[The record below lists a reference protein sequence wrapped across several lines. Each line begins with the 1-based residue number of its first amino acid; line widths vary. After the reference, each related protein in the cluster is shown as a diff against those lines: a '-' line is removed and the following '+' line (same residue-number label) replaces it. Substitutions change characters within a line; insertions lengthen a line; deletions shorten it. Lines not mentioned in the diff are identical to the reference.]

1 MEKNLG
7 EPEEQRE
14 GELVKEEVRG
24 GGEEKLQ
31 KLFCP
36 PSYRSGFE
44 KLGKMAKNCAVAK
57 AQPKREIDFLLEGID
72 FYTSINGKEL
82 NKSTN
87 PDEAIACCAAVQ
99 VEIYKFIGSHM
110 NAMEQ
115 NICNDAG

>member
-1 MEKNLG
+1 MGTKWGLKNTFWSPWGPKSPNGDQRGSSGKEVEKNLG

-44 KLGKMAKNCAVAK
+44 KLGKMAKKCAVSIDLGSTYSCVGSFPAWK
-57 AQPKREIDFLLEGID
+57 GLNANKKNPK
-72 FYTSINGKEL
+72 
-82 NKSTN
+82 
-87 PDEAIACCAAVQ
+87 
-99 VEIYKFIGSHM
+99 
-110 NAMEQ
+110 
-115 NICNDAG
+115 

>member
-44 KLGKMAKNCAVAK
+44 KLGKMAKKCAVAK

-82 NKSTN
+82 NQ
-87 PDEAIACCAAVQ
+87 Q
-99 VEIYKFIGSHM
+99 VD
-110 NAMEQ
+110 Q
-115 NICNDAG
+115 P

>member
-7 EPEEQRE
+7 EPAEQRE

-44 KLGKMAKNCAVAK
+44 KLGKMAKKCAVAIDLGTTYSCVGSFPAWK
-57 AQPKREIDFLLEGID
+57 GLNANKKRRASLRSSLLLVTLTWVVKTLTVVWLI
-72 FYTSINGKEL
+72 TLSMSSSA
-82 NKSTN
+82 STRRT
-87 PDEAIACCAAVQ
+87 
-99 VEIYKFIGSHM
+99 
-110 NAMEQ
+110 
-115 NICNDAG
+115 